1 MNPVGFVAFVAAI
14 VGPIQ
19 SVGGWLLAGALWPG
33 YDPIRQTISD
43 LAAFESPV
51 APLMSSFFILGGTL
65 TIIAGVFVKPF
76 ALPGRIALVVAGLAT
91 YGLTI
96 FPTPLVGY
104 SVPHRVF
111 AIISFVLCAGW
122 PLLAMRLRTDAPWII
137 RPAASITATALQTV
151 LAVWFLLTWT
161 EPDQTMVGFWE
172 RVVVTQQSLYLS
184 AVVFALYLYY
194 GRRSQGGYS
203 RRQRK
208 EKLAG

>member
-1 MNPVGFVAFVAAI
+1 MKPVGIVAVVAAI
-14 VGPIQ
+14 VGPFQ
-19 SVGGWLLAGALWPG
+19 SVGGWLLAGSLWPG

-65 TIIAGVFVKPF
+65 TIIAGVFVKAF
-76 ALPGRIALVVAGLAT
+76 AMPGRLALVASGLAT

-96 FPTPLVGY
+96 FPTPLIGY

-122 PLLAMRLRTDAPWII
+122 PLLAMRFRADAPWLI
-137 RPAASITATALQTV
+137 RPPAAIAATLAQTV

-161 EPDQTMVGFWE
+161 EPDQTTVGFWE
-172 RVVVTQQSLYLS
+172 RVVVTQQAVYLS
-184 AVVFALYLYY
+184 AVVLLLFVHYR
-194 GRRSQGGYS
+194 RRSVSPTQPTTQG
-203 RRQRK
+203 
-208 EKLAG
+208 EKTDD